1 VLHSIGLAPA
11 PASKTGFLTTNAW
24 EIPLIVTVCSVII
37 LFSYYR
43 ILKPLYCTN
52 YGVISR
58 NRVDRQILNEA
69 NPDDP
74 SLQFHSHGLE
84 SSILNSLPISRFEKS
99 KEGEET
105 QITTDCA
112 VCLGEFEEGQWLK
125 RLPSCTHAFMF
136 LALTLRFQSHSNC
149 PLCRSHVHDLAVHHE
164 SESPVSQHMVL
175 QILRREDFFQER
187 DAHYQILRSTILAN
201 SGTAGHESTS

>member
-1 VLHSIGLAPA
+1 MYRVLHSIGQAPAPA
-11 PASKTGFLTTNAW
+11 PASEPGIPTKNAW
-24 EIPLIVTVCSVII
+24 EIPLIATVCSVII

-58 NRVDRQILNEA
+58 NRVGRQILNEA

-74 SLQFHSHGLE
+74 SLQFHSHALE
-84 SSILNSLPISRFEKS
+84 SSILNSLPISQFEKS

-125 RLPSCTHAFMF
+125 RLPICTHAFHVSCID
-136 LALTLRFQSHSNC
+136 TWFQTHSNC
-149 PLCRSHVHDLAVHHE
+149 PLCRSHVHDLALHHE
-164 SESPVSQHMVL
+164 FESPVSQHTVP
-175 QILRREDFFQER
+175 QILRREDFFHER
-187 DAHYQILRSTILAN
+187 AEHYQILRSTIL
-201 SGTAGHESTS
+201 TTS

>member
-1 VLHSIGLAPA
+1 MYRVLHSIGPGPA
-11 PASKTGFLTTNAW
+11 FTLASKTGFLTTNAW
-24 EIPLIVTVCSVII
+24 EIPLIATVCSVII

-74 SLQFHSHGLE
+74 SLQFDSHGLE

-125 RLPSCTHAFMF
+125 RLPSCTHAFHVSCID
-136 LALTLRFQSHSNC
+136 TWFQSHSNC
-149 PLCRSHVHDLAVHHE
+149 PLCRSHVHDLA
-164 SESPVSQHMVL
+164 HMVL